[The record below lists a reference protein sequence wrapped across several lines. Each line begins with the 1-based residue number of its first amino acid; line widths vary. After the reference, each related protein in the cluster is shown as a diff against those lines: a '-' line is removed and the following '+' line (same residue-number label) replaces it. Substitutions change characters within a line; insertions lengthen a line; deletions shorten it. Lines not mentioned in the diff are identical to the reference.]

1 MSTFLKIG
9 RKIQE
14 YLDQSGV
21 TQSDLADQIGVS
33 KQVMN
38 KIIHGKK
45 AINVEEISRIAASI
59 RVSIDD
65 LLSGDVQ
72 VPKAESFVMMMRN
85 VSNPNTKDDLRLLNH
100 VMDEMINL
108 DKIFNLI

>member
-1 MSTFLKIG
+1 MSTFLRIG

-21 TQSDLADQIGVS
+21 RQSDLADQIGVS

-45 AINVEEISRIAASI
+45 AINVEEISRIAAAI
-59 RVSIDD
+59 RVSVDD
-65 LLSGDVQ
+65 LLRGDIPGPRVE
-72 VPKAESFVMMMRN
+72 PFVMMMGN

-100 VMDEMINL
+100 VMDEMIAL
-108 DKIFNLI
+108 EKFLKE